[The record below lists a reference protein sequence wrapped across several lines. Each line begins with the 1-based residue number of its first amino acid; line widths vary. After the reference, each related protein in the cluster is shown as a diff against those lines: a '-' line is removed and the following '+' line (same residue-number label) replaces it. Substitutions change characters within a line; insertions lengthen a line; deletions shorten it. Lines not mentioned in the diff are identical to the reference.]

1 MTPSGTAS
9 PLVAGVAL
17 LERAVGYTLGSLV
30 LVRPEDLR
38 RDTPCHGWDLRAL
51 LDHMDDS
58 LLALHEATTGGR
70 VSLEPVRCHE
80 HPVVAVTTLRDRAC
94 RLLGD
99 WSRAQPADDAAATDA
114 LVSVGG
120 LSVTSSLVAAAGAL
134 EVVVHGWDVAQA
146 CGRPRTIPAPLAAE
160 LLDLAP
166 LLVRP
171 ADRPGRFGPPA
182 TAGAGGAPGDRLV
195 AFLGRDPGWTR
206 R

>member
-9 PLVAGVAL
+9 PLFAGVAL
-17 LERAVGYTLGSLV
+17 LERALGFTLGGLV

-38 RDTPCHGWDLRAL
+38 RRTPCDRWDLRTL

-58 LLALHEATTGGR
+58 LLALHEGTTGRR
-70 VSLEPVRCHE
+70 VSLEPLRSP
-80 HPVVAVTTLRDRAC
+80 HPVALVTTLRDRAC

-99 WSRAQPADDAAATDA
+99 WSRTQPSDDAVGTDA

-120 LSVTSSLVAAAGAL
+120 RSVTSSLVAAAGAL

-171 ADRPGRFGPPA
+171 ADRPGRFGAPVD
-182 TAGAGGAPGDRLV
+182 TAEDVAPGDRLV

-206 R
+206 P